1 MSHAVSAMIRI
12 PRREPSAKL
21 HELSTLQ
28 VFAGLSGK
36 HLQQVAS
43 NLDEASVPA
52 GEVLIHEGRHNDTFW
67 IILEGEAELTIG
79 GRAREVVS
87 RGGIVGLPSMFTGR
101 EANANVVAVTDVSAL
116 VASHAQFNALIGDP
130 EIEIRFKAAVFD
142 RLRDELYQL
151 THGGTAKP
159 GARKKGSK

>member
-1 MSHAVSAMIRI
+1 MRNI
-12 PRREPSAKL
+12 PRREHSGKL
-21 HELSTLQ
+21 HELSTLS

-52 GEVLIHEGRHNDTFW
+52 GEVLIHEGRYNDTFW
-67 IILEGEAELTIG
+67 IILEGDVELTVA
-79 GRAREVVS
+79 GRAREVIG
-87 RGGIVGLPSMFTGR
+87 RGGIIGLPSMFTGR
-101 EANANVVAVTDVSAL
+101 EANAQVVSLTPVRAL
-116 VASHAQFNALIGDP
+116 VASHSQFNSLLGDP

-151 THGGTAKP
+151 THSTKTA
-159 GARKKGSK
+159 AKKRSK